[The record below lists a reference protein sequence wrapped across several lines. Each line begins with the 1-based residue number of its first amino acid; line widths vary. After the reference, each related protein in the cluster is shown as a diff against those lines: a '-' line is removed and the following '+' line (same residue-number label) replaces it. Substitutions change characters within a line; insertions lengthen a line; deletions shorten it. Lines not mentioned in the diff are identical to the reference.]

1 MSNVLVQ
8 QTIVTMTSLEL
19 VEYVNS
25 FRKEKA
31 LQEGVAFPSKGHA
44 KLEHSDF
51 LKKVLD
57 VLGERAGYFSV
68 TFNVSGPNGATRK
81 SPGYSFPKREAC
93 LMAMSY
99 SYDLQA
105 QVFDYMTELENKTA
119 FKIPQTLSE
128 ALILAGQ
135 QMQLAEER
143 QVQLELAK
151 PKVSHYDN
159 YVESSSLKTVT
170 NAAKEMKL
178 TSNVLW
184 DWLRKEGHAFKNEK
198 KNIWTKGFIEKGYGE
213 MKQFTRK
220 DNGYSGTQPYLTS
233 TGDLFIKQN
242 FTK

>member
-1 MSNVLVQ
+1 MQLQTIANSNNLTMSSIEIAGLLESRHDAVKRSIDRLVQ
-8 QTIVTMTSLEL
+8 KNVIVQPPSVAEQTVDSFGRKRSNQVYVFSGEKGRRDSIVIVAQLCPEFTARLVDRWQELEAKEQKNQIVL
-19 VEYVNS
+19 PNFTDPIEAATAWIEQY
-25 FRKEKA
+25 KEKQVA
-31 LQEGVAFPSKGHA
+31 LQL
-44 KLEHSDF
+44 LE
-51 LKKVLD
+51 V
-57 VLGERAGYFSV
+57 
-68 TFNVSGPNGATRK
+68 
-81 SPGYSFPKREAC
+81 
-93 LMAMSY
+93 
-99 SYDLQA
+99 
-105 QVFDYMTELENKTA
+105 
-119 FKIPQTLSE
+119 
-128 ALILAGQ
+128 
-135 QMQLAEER
+135 
-143 QVQLELAK
+143 AK

>member
-1 MSNVLVQ
+1 MQLQQITNLTSSQTTMSSREIAELTGKRHPDVKRDILNMFEQLEQDASSFAHTYLDSQNRQ
-8 QTIVTMTSLEL
+8 QTQFNLDKELTLTLVSGYNVELRNKIIKRWMELEAKQQQNLL
-19 VEYVNS
+19 VLPNFTDPVEAATAWIEQY
-25 FRKEKA
+25 KEKQVA
-31 LQEGVAFPSKGHA
+31 LQL
-44 KLEHSDF
+44 LE
-51 LKKVLD
+51 V
-57 VLGERAGYFSV
+57 
-68 TFNVSGPNGATRK
+68 
-81 SPGYSFPKREAC
+81 
-93 LMAMSY
+93 
-99 SYDLQA
+99 
-105 QVFDYMTELENKTA
+105 
-119 FKIPQTLSE
+119 
-128 ALILAGQ
+128 
-135 QMQLAEER
+135 
-143 QVQLELAK
+143 AK

>member
-1 MSNVLVQ
+1 MVVATPSIELLE
-8 QTIVTMTSLEL
+8 IVNEERTKNGETA
-19 VEYVNS
+19 VRHN
-25 FRKEKA
+25 
-31 LQEGVAFPSKGHA
+31 
-44 KLEHSDF
+44 DF
-51 LKKVLD
+51 LSRCRDELDDTNYETFVIAPPERGGRPITAIRMTQDQCKLVAMRESKSVRRHVLAR
-57 VLGERAGYFSV
+57 L
-68 TFNVSGPNGATRK
+68 K
-81 SPGYSFPKREAC
+81 
-93 LMAMSY
+93 
-99 SYDLQA
+99 
-105 QVFDYMTELENKTA
+105 ELEAKQQQNLLVLPNFTDPA
-119 FKIPQTLSE
+119 E
-128 ALILAGQ
+128 AAIAWATEYKAK
-135 QMQLAEER
+135 QLALK
-143 QVQLELAK
+143 QLEVAK

>member
-8 QTIVTMTSLEL
+8 QTSVTMTSLEL

-31 LQEGVAFPSKGHA
+31 LVDGAAFPSKGHA

-51 LKKVLD
+51 MKKVPE
-57 VLGERAGYFSV
+57 VLGKDHGNFSGIYQDSYCRDQKGY
-68 TFNVSGPNGATRK
+68 K
-81 SPGYSFPKREAC
+81 FPKREAC

-99 SYDLQA
+99 SYELQA

-119 FKIPQTLSE
+119 FKIPQTMSE

>member
-1 MSNVLVQ
+1 MNLMKIENGLKMNSIEIADLVESRHDNVKQSIERLVANGAISQPPLKEVKVQRERRAEAVKVYEFLGEQGRRDSIVVVAQLSPLFTARLVDRWQELEAQNKELQTYGMVLPKTYGEAIIALGQNLVVIEQ
-8 QTIVTMTSLEL
+8 QT
-19 VEYVNS
+19 
-25 FRKEKA
+25 K
-31 LQEGVAFPSKGHA
+31 
-44 KLEHSDF
+44 
-51 LKKVLD
+51 
-57 VLGERAGYFSV
+57 
-68 TFNVSGPNGATRK
+68 
-81 SPGYSFPKREAC
+81 
-93 LMAMSY
+93 
-99 SYDLQA
+99 
-105 QVFDYMTELENKTA
+105 
-119 FKIPQTLSE
+119 
-128 ALILAGQ
+128 
-135 QMQLAEER
+135 
-143 QVQLELAK
+143 QLEVAK

>member
-1 MSNVLVQ
+1 MQLSTITNYDNLTMSSREIAELTGKQHKHVLEDTRNMLNGLGIDSAAFTAQYKDSIGRSLPCFNLDKELTLTLVSGYNVELRNKIIKRWMELEAKQQQNLLVLPNF
-8 QTIVTMTSLEL
+8 TDP
-19 VEYVNS
+19 VEAATAWIEQY
-25 FRKEKA
+25 KEKQVA
-31 LQEGVAFPSKGHA
+31 LQL
-44 KLEHSDF
+44 LE
-51 LKKVLD
+51 V
-57 VLGERAGYFSV
+57 
-68 TFNVSGPNGATRK
+68 
-81 SPGYSFPKREAC
+81 
-93 LMAMSY
+93 
-99 SYDLQA
+99 
-105 QVFDYMTELENKTA
+105 
-119 FKIPQTLSE
+119 
-128 ALILAGQ
+128 
-135 QMQLAEER
+135 
-143 QVQLELAK
+143 AK

>member
-1 MSNVLVQ
+1 MNLMKIENGLKMNSIEIADLVESRHDKVKQSIERLVANGAISQPPLGEVKVQRERRAESVEVYEFLGEQGRRDSIVVVAQLSPLFTARLVDRWQELEAQNKELQTYGMVLPKTYGEAIIALGQNLVVIEQ
-8 QTIVTMTSLEL
+8 QTKLLE
-19 VEYVNS
+19 V
-25 FRKEKA
+25 
-31 LQEGVAFPSKGHA
+31 
-44 KLEHSDF
+44 
-51 LKKVLD
+51 
-57 VLGERAGYFSV
+57 
-68 TFNVSGPNGATRK
+68 
-81 SPGYSFPKREAC
+81 
-93 LMAMSY
+93 
-99 SYDLQA
+99 
-105 QVFDYMTELENKTA
+105 
-119 FKIPQTLSE
+119 
-128 ALILAGQ
+128 
-135 QMQLAEER
+135 
-143 QVQLELAK
+143 AK